1 MSYNISG
8 KIAVIT
14 GGAMGIGFA
23 TAKRLLRAG
32 ATVVILD
39 YNDTALATAQKE
51 LSTLGTVF
59 GFQADVTNKERVYAV
74 AAEIKE
80 KIGRVSILINNAGT
94 VVGGD
99 FLDCTDADWEKTIAI
114 NMTSLVYVTRA
125 FLEGMYEQ
133 NDGRVV
139 NISSAAGLIGV
150 PNLAVYCATKWGVW
164 GLTESLRFE
173 AINRGKTNVKFSS
186 IHPSYIA
193 TGLFQGAKLGF
204 LGNLIAPLLKDH
216 DVIAKAIVESA
227 IKKGRHAVK
236 RPVTVNLLVRLR
248 GVLPDFVFQ
257 WLVRI
262 LGITRSMQHWTG
274 RSGK

>member
-1 MSYNISG
+1 MSYSISG

-32 ATVVILD
+32 ATVVLLD
-39 YNDTALATAQKE
+39 YNGTALAAALKN
-51 LSTLGTVF
+51 LGALGTVF
-59 GFQADVTNKERVYAV
+59 GFQSDVTDKERVYAV

-80 KIGRVSILINNAGT
+80 KIGCVSILINNAGT

-99 FLDCTDADWEKTIAI
+99 FLECTDADWERTIAI

-216 DVIAKAIVESA
+216 DIIAKAIVESA

-248 GVLPDFVFQ
+248 GLLPDFIFQ

-262 LGITRSMQHWTG
+262 LGITQSMQHWTG
-274 RSGK
+274 RSGN